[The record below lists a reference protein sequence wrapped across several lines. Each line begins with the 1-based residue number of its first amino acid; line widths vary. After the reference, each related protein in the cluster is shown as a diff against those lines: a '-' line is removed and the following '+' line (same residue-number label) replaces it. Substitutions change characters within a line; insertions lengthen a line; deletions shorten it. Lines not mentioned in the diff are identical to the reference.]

1 MSEEKRFLDQAGLKE
16 AFKLIKSLFATKESV
31 QELDE
36 KVANLQAEANVELT
50 GKIDAVDAKVDNE
63 TERAQ
68 AAEAEVLQNAKD
80 YTDAEVE
87 KINTA
92 ADELAGKVE
101 ANATAIGTINDKLD
115 VLDADD
121 KTEGSIDN
129 KVATEIAKIVNENN
143 NGSIDTLNEIASW
156 IINDETGAAKMAA
169 DIEALKDAVGEDGS
183 VAEQIKAAV
192 DAEAETARAAE
203 EANATAIADEETRAK
218 EAEEALQ
225 SAIDAEKERA
235 EAKEAELEDAVKA
248 EQARAEEA
256 EAKLQA
262 EYDSIGRITEPVIIA
277 LFEGAQVAMTTADG
291 EVKTFESIEAAVA
304 EAEAG
309 DVIELAE
316 DIELT
321 ENLKVADGVT
331 IVANGRVI
339 VC

>member
-36 KVANLQAEANVELT
+36 KVANLQAEANVELN
-50 GKIDAVDAKVDNE
+50 GKIDAVDTKLAE
-63 TERAQ
+63 EIERAQ
-68 AAEAEVLQNAKD
+68 AAEAEALQNAKD

-87 KINTA
+87 NINKA
-92 ADELAGKVE
+92 ADELADKVD
-101 ANATAIGTINDKLD
+101 ANATAIDTINDKLD
-115 VLDADD
+115 VLNADD
-121 KTEGSIDN
+121 QTEGSIDN
-129 KVATEIAKIVNENN
+129 KVATEVAKIVADADEKY
-143 NGSIDTLNEIASW
+143 DTLKEIADFILS
-156 IINDETGAAKMAA
+156 DTTGAAKMAN
-169 DIEALKDAVGEDGS
+169 DIAELQKAVGEEGS

-203 EANATAIADEETRAK
+203 EANADAIKAEADRADA
-218 EAEEALQ
+218 AEKDLQ
-225 SAIDAEKERA
+225 DNIDAEADRA
-235 EAKEAELEDAVKA
+235 QEAEKALDDAIKA
-248 EQARAEEA
+248 EQARAEAA

-291 EVKTFESIEAAVA
+291 EVKTFESIEAAIA
-304 EAEAG
+304 QAEAG

-321 ENLKVADGVT
+321 ENLEVADGVT

>member
-31 QELDE
+31 EKLDE

-50 GKIDAVDAKVDNE
+50 GKIDAVDTKLAE
-63 TERAQ
+63 EIERAQ
-68 AAEAEVLQNAKD
+68 AAEAEALQNAKD

-87 KINTA
+87 KINNA

-101 ANATAIGTINDKLD
+101 ANTTAIGTINDKLD
-115 VLDADD
+115 VLNADD
-121 KTEGSIDN
+121 QTEGSIDN
-129 KVATEIAKIVNENN
+129 KVATEVAKIVADADEKY
-143 NGSIDTLNEIASW
+143 DTLKEIADFILS
-156 IINDETGAAKMAA
+156 DTTGAAKMANDIA
-169 DIEALKDAVGEDGS
+169 DLQKAIGEEGS

-203 EANATAIADEETRAK
+203 EANATAISDEETRAK

-225 SAIDAEKERA
+225 NAIDAEKERA
-235 EAKEAELEDAVKA
+235 EAKESELADAIKA

-262 EYDSIGRITEPVIIA
+262 EYDSIGRITEPVINA
-277 LFEGAQVAMTTADG
+277 LFDGAQVAMTIANG
-291 EVKTFESIEAAVA
+291 EIKTFESIEAAVA

-316 DIELT
+316 DIKLT

>member
-31 QELDE
+31 KELDE

-50 GKIDAVDAKVDNE
+50 GRIDAVNKKVDDE

-68 AAEAEVLQNAKD
+68 AAEAEALQNAKD

-87 KINTA
+87 KINNA
-92 ADELAGKVE
+92 AEELADKVE

-115 VLDADD
+115 VLNADD
-121 KTEGSIDN
+121 QTEGSIDN
-129 KVATEIAKIVNENN
+129 KVATEVAKIVAGADEKY
-143 NGSIDTLNEIASW
+143 DTLKEIADFILS
-156 IINDETGAAKMAA
+156 DTTGAAKMANDIA
-169 DIEALKDAVGEDGS
+169 DLQAAVGEDGS

-203 EANATAIADEETRAK
+203 EA
-218 EAEEALQ
+218 LQ
-225 SAIDAEKERA
+225 SAINAEKERA
-235 EAKEAELEDAVKA
+235 EAKESELADAIKA

-262 EYDSIGRITEPVIIA
+262 EYDSIGRITEPVINA
-277 LFEGAQVAMTTADG
+277 LFDGAKVAMTTANG
-291 EVKTFESIEAAVA
+291 IETFESIEAAIA
-304 EAEAG
+304 KAEAG

-316 DIELT
+316 DIELA
-321 ENLKVADGVT
+321 ENLEVADGVT